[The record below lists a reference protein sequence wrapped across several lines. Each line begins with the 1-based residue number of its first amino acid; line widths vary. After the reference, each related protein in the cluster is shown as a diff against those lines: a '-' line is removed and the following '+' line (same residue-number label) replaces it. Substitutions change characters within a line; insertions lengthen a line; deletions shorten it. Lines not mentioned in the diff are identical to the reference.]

1 MTARIPGG
9 GPLFLLRLALVL
21 VACVGLARTAWAEPD
36 VTAPATPPPIM
47 PLDVAVRWALE
58 HNPELAAV
66 RQQHG
71 IAAAGI
77 VIASYYPFNPT
88 YEGKFRSA
96 NGPESAG
103 VTNHFNHEHRIFVD
117 VEVMGQGRIRREG
130 AAATLSRTDWEIAS
144 QEMALVA
151 RVARA
156 FGGVLYRQEKLRLV
170 EETICVNER
179 GAEDVRKLQSA
190 GRAQRAD
197 LLLMRAEIDDAR
209 AQLGLSRVAL
219 QTAWVELRRA
229 LGLVCEP
236 LAVTGALELPP
247 LPEDCAAL
255 TEAALQLRAD
265 LHARQA
271 AVAEAEARLR
281 LEIANRYGNPSFG
294 PDYEYD
300 PSQIN
305 LIGAQ
310 VTLPLPAFNTHRGEI
325 LQREAERNRTALEL
339 RQTEV
344 LVRQDVQAA
353 LSRLGSARG
362 WAETYR
368 GQVLPDLRDAL
379 QGMERLLIQND
390 PGADVLK
397 VIDVRRKLLRSR
409 DGYLDALWEVIQA
422 RADLVA
428 AVGDV
433 EMAIAC
439 KTSPGAPAPA
449 PRPQP

>member
-1 MTARIPGG
+1 
-9 GPLFLLRLALVL
+9 
-21 VACVGLARTAWAEPD
+21 
-36 VTAPATPPPIM
+36 
-47 PLDVAVRWALE
+47 
-58 HNPELAAV
+58 
-66 RQQHG
+66 
-71 IAAAGI
+71 
-77 VIASYYPFNPT
+77 
-88 YEGKFRSA
+88 
-96 NGPESAG
+96 
-103 VTNHFNHEHRIFVD
+103 
-117 VEVMGQGRIRREG
+117 
-130 AAATLSRTDWEIAS
+130 
-144 QEMALVA
+144 MALVA

-170 EETICVNER
+170 EETIRVNER
-179 GAEDVRKLQSA
+179 GAEDVRKLLSA
-190 GRAQRAD
+190 GRVQRAD

-209 AQLGLSRVAL
+209 AQLGLARVAL

-229 LGLVCEP
+229 LGLVGEP
-236 LAVTGALELPP
+236 LALTGTLELPP
-247 LPEDCAAL
+247 LPADCASL

-310 VTLPLPAFNTHRGEI
+310 LTLPLPAFNTHRGEI
-325 LQREAERNRTALEL
+325 LQREAERTRAALEL

-353 LSRLGSARG
+353 LARLGSARA

-397 VIDVRRKLLRSR
+397 VIDVRRRFLRAR
-409 DGYLDALWEVIQA
+409 DGYLDALWELIQA

-428 AVGDV
+428 AVGDLDL
-433 EMAIAC
+433 AIAC
-439 KTSPGAPAPA
+439 KPGSGAPPPA